1 MLWLALARAIHIG
14 GSVLLAGMFG
24 FRLIVLRPAASRW
37 GRVDPFRAR
46 FRGIWGR
53 LALIS
58 WSATV
63 VSGVAW
69 FWLVAASLSGAASL
83 MEVGPDTLQTVLLET
98 QFGHLWLGRAGCC
111 LILGIL
117 LLIGS
122 PELLIAAFTFVIAG
136 SLARAGHSGAIVS
149 SVGPLPVL
157 GDLGHLIGAAFWPGG
172 LVPLLFL
179 LLRERRAADQ
189 ETQRFVADVVR
200 RFSWLSL
207 GVVGLLAATGILNAY
222 VIVGSLSALF
232 TTDYGRLL
240 LLKIALF
247 LLMIVLGAWNLLVL
261 KPWLSRAVMTESQT
275 EASPAKPIKS
285 LTRTV
290 ACETLLATGVM
301 LIIGFLGASPPP
313 MR

>member
-1 MLWLALARAIHIG
+1 MLWLALVRAIHIG
-14 GSVLLAGMFG
+14 GSVLLAGIFG
-24 FRLIVLRPAASRW
+24 FRLIVLRSAASRY
-37 GRVDPFRAR
+37 GRIDPFQAR

-63 VSGVAW
+63 VSGAAW

-83 MEVGPDTLQTVLLET
+83 MEVGVDTLQTVLLET
-98 QFGHLWLGRAGCC
+98 QFGHLWLVRAGCC

-122 PELLIAAFTFVIAG
+122 PELLIAAFAFAIAG
-136 SLARAGHSGAIVS
+136 SLAGAGHSGAIVS
-149 SVGPLPVL
+149 SVSPLPVL
-157 GDLGHLIGAAFWPGG
+157 GDLGHLVTAAVWPGG

-179 LLRERRAADQ
+179 LLRERRAADR

-200 RFSWLSL
+200 RFSAFSL
-207 GVVGLLAATGILNAY
+207 VVVGVLAATGILNAY
-222 VIVGSLSALF
+222 FIVGNLSALF

-247 LLMIVLGAWNLLVL
+247 LLMLSLGARNLLVL
-261 KPWLSRAVMTESQT
+261 KPRLSRAVTEDSQA
-275 EASPAKPIKS
+275 ERPAAKPIRS
-285 LTRTV
+285 LARSV
-290 ACETLLATGVM
+290 ACEILLAGAV
-301 LIIGFLGASPPP
+301 LLVIGFLGMTPPP
-313 MR
+313 PR